1 MGSYLNIN
9 GTLIAVFV
17 FAGAVAKIS
26 GVELSLLRLLF
37 AVPLVFLLGYS
48 VPGLPSE
55 LLLIASPLAT
65 FLGPGKPALS
75 GFLPLYIGLQVG
87 LSDSFR
93 RMPASGSIVAS

>member
-26 GVELSLLRLLF
+26 GAELSLLQLLF

-65 FLGPGKPALS
+65 FLGAGKPALS
-75 GFLPLYIGLQVG
+75 VFLPLYIGLQVG
-87 LSDSFR
+87 LSDSYR

>member
-1 MGSYLNIN
+1 MPEVRRLVVGMGSYLNIN

-26 GVELSLLRLLF
+26 GAEISLLQLLF

-55 LLLIASPLAT
+55 L
-65 FLGPGKPALS
+65 
-75 GFLPLYIGLQVG
+75 
-87 LSDSFR
+87 R
-93 RMPASGSIVAS
+93 IVRDQQPRPRIRDPDAP

>member
-55 LLLIASPLAT
+55 LLQFASPLAT

-75 GFLPLYIGLQVG
+75 VFLPLYIVLQVG
-87 LSDSFR
+87 LADSFSEDAGLR
-93 RMPASGSIVAS
+93 EYVAS

>member
-17 FAGAVAKIS
+17 FAGAVARIS
-26 GVELSLLRLLF
+26 GAEISLMQLTF

-55 LLLIASPLAT
+55 LLLSA
-65 FLGPGKPALS
+65 
-75 GFLPLYIGLQVG
+75 FLPLYIGLQVG
-87 LSDSFR
+87 LADSFR
-93 RMPASGSIVAS
+93 TGNNSTDDCLFALQIQAACEKRRLP